1 MIRICFVCL
10 GNICRSPMAEFI
22 FKNMVKKE
30 GLENHFFIESKGTSD
45 EEFGNPMH
53 HGTIKE
59 LKKNHISYQNRDA
72 KYLKEDDYY
81 KFNYFIGMD
90 SFNCR
95 SMKHLFSEDPELK
108 IFKLLDFSPLK
119 KDIADP
125 WYTNNFS
132 LTYEGIEIGC
142 KYLLNYLIKKENL

>member
-1 MIRICFVCL
+1 
-10 GNICRSPMAEFI
+10 
-22 FKNMVKKE
+22 
-30 GLENHFFIESKGTSD
+30 
-45 EEFGNPMH
+45 
-53 HGTIKE
+53 
-59 LKKNHISYQNRDA
+59 
-72 KYLKEDDYY
+72 
-81 KFNYFIGMD
+81 MD